1 MCGIIGIA
9 GAWANTDQ
17 AMAWLQDGLAAL
29 APRGP
34 DASSFWQGQGV
45 LLGHRRLSI
54 RDLSP
59 TGAQPMPSASSQS
72 TIVYNG
78 ELYGFSALAADL
90 AAQGWQPRGH
100 SDTELIVEQ
109 LDRLLARGAA
119 AELPQHVQ
127 QHNGMFAW
135 AHWHAPSKTLYLAR
149 DRAGIKPLYV
159 AQAPGLLAF
168 CSEPAPLLRLPWV
181 DRSLDPAALSLYLA
195 LGNLPAPFSL
205 AQGVRQLL
213 PGAIAAF
220 EPQTGLRTLGQLEWP
235 AVAVDPLLVGRRADE
250 QLEQAVLAAV
260 ERQLV
265 SDVPVGVLLSG
276 GVDSSVVAAAAA
288 KLRGPVKTFSVVH
301 SDPRYD
307 ERHAAQAVAR
317 HIGSQHTELHLPPG
331 GLTQA
336 ELDQLLDRTGDP
348 FADSSAL
355 PMGRLARLVRDH
367 VTVALSGD
375 GGDEVFAGY
384 PRYLIADRLLKIQA
398 IPGVFR
404 RTALRAWGMA
414 APHLG
419 HPRVLGSGRR
429 LARALQASLMT
440 PARQAVATTT
450 LFWPEESAQLI
461 HPGFADRTALD
472 RHLGLLGAEGEWI
485 ADSAAV
491 NRLEQRLV
499 LPDDMLVKVDRMA
512 MAASLEVRP
521 PLLDDELL
529 ALAARLPWSER
540 FGRGEGKV
548 ALKRLARRWVP
559 PQVVDRPKQGF
570 ALPLRDFGGALLQ
583 DLTRWALASA
593 ESPLQRLF
601 TGPALRRLQGE
612 FDRRG
617 DGLDPED
624 SEFRRIHRQWALVL
638 LALSLQRSGIA
649 L

>member
-1 MCGIIGIA
+1 
-9 GAWANTDQ
+9 
-17 AMAWLQDGLAAL
+17 MAWLQAGLQAL

-34 DASSFWQGQGV
+34 DASSHWQGQGV

-59 TGAQPMPSASSQS
+59 TGAQPMASASGQS

-78 ELYGFSALAADL
+78 ELYGFTALAADL
-90 AAQGWQPRGH
+90 ARQGWQPRGH

-109 LDRLLARGAA
+109 VDRLLASGAA
-119 AELPQHVQ
+119 LHLPQHLQ

-135 AHWHAPSKTLYLAR
+135 AHWHAPTATLYLAR
-149 DRAGIKPLYV
+149 DRVGIKPLYI

-181 DRSLDPAALSLYLA
+181 DRALDPAALSLYLA

-205 AQGVRQLL
+205 ARGVRQLA
-213 PGAIAAF
+213 PGSVAAF
-220 EPQTGLRTLGQLEWP
+220 DPQRGLHALGQLQWP
-235 AVAVDPLLVGRRADE
+235 QVAIDAQLVGRRADE
-250 QLEQAVLAAV
+250 LLDQAVLAAV

-288 KLRGPVKTFSVVH
+288 KLRGPVQTFSVVH

-355 PMGRLARLVRDH
+355 PMGRLAKLVREH

-384 PRYLIADRLLKIQA
+384 PRYLIADRLLKLQKVPELLRHA
-398 IPGVFR
+398 G
-404 RTALRAWGMA
+404 LRAWGVA
-414 APHLG
+414 APHLP
-419 HPRVLGSGRR
+419 HPRLLGPGRR
-429 LARALQASLMT
+429 LARALQASLLR
-440 PARQAVATTT
+440 PARQAVATTS
-450 LFWPEESAQLI
+450 LFWPEEAAHLLQ
-461 HPGFADRTALD
+461 PGLADQTALD
-472 RHLGLLGAEGEWI
+472 RHLGLLGADGAWI
-485 ADSAAV
+485 ADAEAV

-529 ALAARLPWSER
+529 VLAARLPWSER
-540 FGRGEGKV
+540 FGGGEGKV

-570 ALPLRDFGGALLQ
+570 AIPLRDFGGALLQ
-583 DLTRWALASA
+583 DLTRWALQGQD
-593 ESPLQRLF
+593 SPLQRLF
-601 TGPALRRLQGE
+601 TASALRQFQGE